1 MILFQIEEN
10 TRVLEKLG
18 QTIGG
23 ERSASV
29 ATPLGSSG
37 GGHKSGRA
45 SVQEKWKMG
54 AKKALLQWCRAQVTH
69 SILVHSFVISWW
81 YGLPKL
87 LYGYRAAQNYV
98 RLHHMLQGG
107 KQWTKNATSFRTII
121 LCNSVHETNWVIWHF
136 CLCNWV
142 NNWTCNIYPPKVQN
156 TSPTSDS
163 FSQTDHGQVRHRG
176 PGFWQELARRQRL
189 PRHREQHQA
198 W

>member
-23 ERSASV
+23 DRSASV

-69 SILVHSFVISWW
+69 SILVHSFHGDLDSPNC
-81 YGLPKL
+81 YTDTG
-87 LYGYRAAQNYV
+87 
-98 RLHHMLQGG
+98 RLKIM
-107 KQWTKNATSFRTII
+107 
-121 LCNSVHETNWVIWHF
+121 V
-136 CLCNWV
+136 
-142 NNWTCNIYPPKVQN
+142 
-156 TSPTSDS
+156 
-163 FSQTDHGQVRHRG
+163 
-176 PGFWQELARRQRL
+176 
-189 PRHREQHQA
+189 
-198 W
+198 